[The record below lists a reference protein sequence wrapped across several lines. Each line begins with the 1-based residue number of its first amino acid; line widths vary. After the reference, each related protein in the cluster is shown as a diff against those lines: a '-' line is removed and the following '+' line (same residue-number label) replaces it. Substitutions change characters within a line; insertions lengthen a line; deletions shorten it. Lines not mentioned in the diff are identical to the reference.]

1 MNPTTPRDPIDELRR
16 ANPVRTEDLPTTSR
30 DRLWAR
36 VEEAHMNDQAIQP
49 RLPKWMITIA
59 GVAAAGTL
67 ALGAIQLANPPVSE
81 PVGGGGGGAAGMC
94 IVYSTDLLRERQFA
108 FDGTVTAINGNQA
121 TFTVN
126 TAFWGVTASSI
137 TLTSD
142 QMTGPIQV
150 AEDGGPQL
158 QVGSRYLVTGDDIF
172 AWACGYTQ
180 EYSDA
185 AAAEWAALA
194 P

>member
-1 MNPTTPRDPIDELRR
+1 MNPTPPRDPIDELRR
-16 ANPVRTEDLPTTSR
+16 ANPVRTDDLPATSR

-36 VEEAHMNDQAIQP
+36 VEEVRMNDQATQP
-49 RLPKWMITIA
+49 RLPKILITIT
-59 GVAAAGTL
+59 GFAAAGAL
-67 ALGAIQLANPPVSE
+67 ALGAIGLANPPANE

-94 IVYSTDLLRERQFA
+94 IQYTTDILSERQWA

-126 TAFWGVTASSI
+126 TAFWGISDASVTVTA
-137 TLTSD
+137 D

-150 AEDGGPQL
+150 GLDGGPQL
-158 QVGSRYLVTGDDIF
+158 QVGSRYLVSGDDIY